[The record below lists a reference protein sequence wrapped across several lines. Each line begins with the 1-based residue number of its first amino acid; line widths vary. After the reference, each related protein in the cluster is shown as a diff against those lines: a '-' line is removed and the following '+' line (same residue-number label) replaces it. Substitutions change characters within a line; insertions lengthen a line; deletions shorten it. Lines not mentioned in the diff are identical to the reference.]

1 MTATPLAILSTGLV
15 TSVGLDAPSTCA
27 AFRAKLTNPT
37 DTRFIDSAGR
47 WIGGHAV
54 RLPQSYRGLDKLAEM
69 AAMAVGE
76 ALANRPKPKDDWAD
90 MPLLLCVAEASRPG
104 RLEDL
109 ETHLFTALQDRL
121 KARFSAHSVVV
132 AQGRVGVAAALGAA
146 RGLIDRQAARQVLIV
161 AADSLLQAG
170 SLAHY
175 DRGRRLLTET
185 NSDGFMPGEGAGAL
199 LVGMADGSQQLRC
212 TGLGFAS
219 EPAPIDSGEPLR
231 AEGLTRAIQ
240 QALAEAGVAMNEL
253 DFRIADISGEQ
264 YYFKEASLALSR
276 SMRTVKQEFDLW
288 HPAEC
293 IGETGAVAGIGMLAL
308 AAAACRK
315 SYAKGHAIMAHWSND
330 NGLRAAATLHY
341 GPT

>member
-1 MTATPLAILSTGLV
+1 MTATPIAILHAGLV
-15 TSVGLDAPSTCA
+15 TSVGLDASSTCA
-27 AFRAKLTNPT
+27 ALRAKLANPT
-37 DTRFIDSAGR
+37 DTHFIDSAGR

-54 RLPQSYRGLDKLAEM
+54 RLPQSQRGLDKLVEM
-69 AAMAVGE
+69 AAMATE
-76 ALANRPKPKDDWAD
+76 ETLADVPRDDWAEL
-90 MPLLLCVAEASRPG
+90 PLLLCVAETARPG
-104 RLEDL
+104 RPDTLD
-109 ETHLFTALQDRL
+109 THFFPALQDRL
-121 KARFSAHSVVV
+121 KARFSAHSAVV
-132 AQGRVGVAAALGAA
+132 AQGRVGVAVALGAA
-146 RGLIDRQAARQVLIV
+146 RSLIDRQAARQVLIV
-161 AADSLLQAG
+161 AADSLLQAA

-175 DRGRRLLTET
+175 DRNRRLLTET
-185 NSDGFMPGEGAGAL
+185 NSDGFIPGEGGGAL
-199 LVGMADGSQQLRC
+199 LVGKVDGSPQLRC

-231 AEGLTRAIQ
+231 AEGLTRAIRE
-240 QALAEAGVAMNEL
+240 ALDEARVAMHEL
-253 DFRIADISGEQ
+253 DFRIADIAGEQ

-315 SYAKGHAIMAHWSND
+315 SYAKGNAIMAHWSND